1 MFSNFKDAFIR
12 RPQFTV
18 KTPDAVVQMI
28 SKGLPDGFRYVHDH
42 DGFCRLECDGV
53 MNIMP
58 TKFKLP
64 EKAKSVFGDATEVSI
79 QDVMEYAYNAQIQIE
94 LLPDDDGCYTINEQ
108 KIKRTDLITVPLKGL
123 ECIEEQVFMVPPK
136 FPDPFPVDISGNGNS
151 LSLMIQRQPVNS
163 LNLIEYSSVGDSPIS
178 VNFSFDLRREDSIQF
193 EIHTN
198 VSHSAMQTLIS
209 KEIFNAIILGKGM
222 FNGFP
227 LLSSENNKD
236 KKISEETLRFWHKVV
251 DVEHALGIE
260 FDVAQ
265 EINIDDIKL
274 IDALYR
280 SLVEKKPYKKYL
292 KNMKFGGIGSFED
305 AQKAPRGKEIMF
317 EITEEVSIEL
327 LGASMN
333 LFSIVSVFNCK
344 ISEIQ
349 IPPDGKSGGFS
360 LELVPA
366 EEMRMFSSTQY
377 YLCKETVEKIRAD
390 KTHIDDFLNADELE
404 KY

>member
-58 TKFKLP
+58 AEIKLP
-64 EKAKSVFGDATEVSI
+64 PKAKSVFGEGAKVSL
-79 QDVMEYAYNAQIQIE
+79 QEAMEYAYNAQIQIE
-94 LLPDDDGCYTINEQ
+94 FLPDDEDCYTINGQ
-108 KIKRTDLITVPLKGL
+108 KIKRSELIIAPLKGL
-123 ECIEEQVFMVPPK
+123 EFIGGQVFVVPPE
-136 FPDPFPVDISGNGNS
+136 FPDPFPVDISGNGYS
-151 LSLMIQRQPVNS
+151 LTLMIQRQPVNS
-163 LNLIEYSSVGDSPIS
+163 LNLIQYSSVGNAPIS
-178 VNFSFDLRREDSIQF
+178 VDFSFDLRKEDSIQF

-236 KKISEETLRFWHKVV
+236 KKISEETLRFWHRVV

-305 AQKAPRGKEIMF
+305 AKKAPKGKEIMF

-360 LELVPA
+360 LELIPA

-377 YLCKETVEKIRAD
+377 YLCKETVEKIHAD